1 MVIVLYVMNEIVHV
15 CWGKY
20 FVASVWRTRLLMAA
34 IFIDKVNRLF
44 LPILEEAVAEP
55 KPS

>member
-1 MVIVLYVMNEIVHV
+1 MNEIVHV